1 MSAPPGIPGF
11 PGRRDGAGL
20 LTAFLHSFLPHAE
33 PRVTRFR
40 GLAPKCGF
48 SSWNQGAGHGAI
60 PGGQN
65 PVPIV
70 PEGERREKGQR
81 PRHGKA
87 RLARAALS
95 PGRCWG
101 QLGATGVPA

>member
-11 PGRRDGAGL
+11 PGRRDGAGP

-48 SSWNQGAGHGAI
+48 SSWNRGAGHGAI

-65 PVPIV
+65 PVPG
-70 PEGERREKGQR
+70 GERREKGQR
-81 PRHGKA
+81 M
-87 RLARAALS
+87 ARAAIS